1 MKPEAPIAG
10 PLRRAAGRRRFDRCP
25 DNETAEEPCDVER
38 SGAMTLGR
46 VLHARWLA
54 VAMTVAAACLGACG
68 DDGVGA
74 KGATATTNEHSSDR
88 SAGSEK
94 IVIKVHAE
102 LQDVVDKGEVLS
114 GSSLGNAP
122 FCRGGRFTGAH
133 GKSAMI
139 DRTFR
144 CHDGTLRI
152 GFTPGKERGRRV
164 SGRWKV
170 LSGTGAF
177 KGMKGSGR
185 MQTRFAPG
193 SQPAE
198 AREAFTGSVAR

>member
-1 MKPEAPIAG
+1 MS
-10 PLRRAAGRRRFDRCP
+10 
-25 DNETAEEPCDVER
+25 R
-38 SGAMTLGR
+38 SGPMGLGR
-46 VLHARWLA
+46 VRHARGLV
-54 VAMTVAAACLGACG
+54 VAMTVAAVGLGACG
-68 DDGVGA
+68 DDGGGA
-74 KGATATTNEHSSDR
+74 NGAATTTSERSVDR
-88 SAGSEK
+88 AARSEK
-94 IVIKVHAE
+94 IVIKVHAD

-114 GSSLGNAP
+114 GSSLNDKP
-122 FCRGGRFTGAH
+122 FCQGGTFTGAH
-133 GKSAMI
+133 GSSAVI

-152 GFTPGKERGRRV
+152 GFTPGKESGRTV

-170 LSGTGAF
+170 LSGTAAF

-198 AREAFTGSVAR
+198 ARETFRGSVVR